1 MKLITFAFLLASLT
15 TGPAN
20 AVDGGRKDV
29 CNSIPPG
36 CIVNGKLDRECVCK
50 VWCNAACGGSAC
62 NCDLLLVPSG
72 RSVDGSVKE
81 DACQQSEKKTLKK

>member
-1 MKLITFAFLLASLT
+1 MKLITFVLLFASLT
-15 TGPAN
+15 AGPAN

-62 NCDLLLVPSG
+62 NCDILPVAESG
-72 RSVDGSVKE
+72 AVDGVVNE
-81 DACQQSEKKTLKK
+81 DACQTRIDKIL

>member
-1 MKLITFAFLLASLT
+1 MNLITFVFLFASFT
-15 TGPAN
+15 AGPAN
-20 AVDGGRKDV
+20 AVDGGRRDV

-62 NCDLLLVPSG
+62 NCDILPVVESVA
-72 RSVDGSVKE
+72 VDGG
-81 DACQQSEKKTLKK
+81 ACQTRKDKIL